1 MFRIIAGILVA
12 FILSIAVLIYFGL
25 YAVFRAV
32 LYNTNE
38 RKSGH
43 VPLPTG
49 EGYDQHQESMQE
61 LVDLMKEIPYEEVS
75 VRSFDNLTLYGRY
88 YEVKK
93 GAPLQIQFH
102 GYRGEAIRDMAG
114 GNRVAREHGQNT
126 LVVDQRAHG
135 KSGGNVTTFGVKER
149 QDCLTWARYAAKRFS
164 LQTPVILS
172 GVSMGAATVLMAADL
187 KLPDN
192 VVGIIADCGYTSP
205 EAIVRDVGRA
215 RRYPE
220 GAVWWLVKTGAKLFG
235 HVDLASCGAISSIR
249 KSRVPVLLI
258 HGDADRYVPVRMSR
272 ELYKAAE
279 EAGVPVR
286 LEIFRGG
293 AHGISYLTNVQR
305 YTDLEMEFTSGLMKR
320 YIREYSGEKEPERG
334 KI

>member
-1 MFRIIAGILVA
+1 MFRIIIEILLA
-12 FILSIAVLIYFGL
+12 FILSIAVLLYFGL

-38 RKSGH
+38 RKARH

-49 EGYDQHQESMQE
+49 EGYDEQQESMQE
-61 LVDLMKEIPYEEVS
+61 LVDLMKEIPFEEVR
-75 VRSFDNLTLYGRY
+75 VTSFDNLTLFGRY

-102 GYRGEAIRDMAG
+102 GYRGEAVRDMAG
-114 GNRVAREHGQNT
+114 GNRIAREHGQNT

-135 KSGGNVTTFGVKER
+135 KSGGNITTFGVKER
-149 QDCLTWARYAAKRFS
+149 QDCLTWARYAADRFG
-164 LQTPVILS
+164 LETPVILS

-187 KLPDN
+187 DLPEN
-192 VVGIIADCGYTSP
+192 VVGIIADCAYTSP
-205 EAIVRDVGRA
+205 EAIIREVGRA

-235 HVDLASCGAISSIR
+235 RVDLGSCGAIDAVR

-272 ELYKAAE
+272 ELYRAAE
-279 EAGVPVR
+279 KAGVPVR
-286 LEIFRGG
+286 LEIFQGG
-293 AHGISYLTNVQR
+293 AHGISYLTDVRR
-305 YTDLEMEFTSGLMKR
+305 YTELEVEFTSRRMKR
-320 YIREYSGEKEPERG
+320 YIGEHSKAEEGLEREK
-334 KI
+334 